1 MFTTRRV
8 VVVSADRE
16 AAAMLH
22 TFFRLMELE
31 CSLVA
36 PDGDVIS
43 TIRRVLP
50 DAAIVDLDLPNLR
63 AFELARE
70 IARATPA
77 LPLIF
82 ITDDDPRL
90 VGIDGPVLPKPY
102 DRFESLLT
110 LFEAVLEST
119 WGE

>member
-8 VVVSADRE
+8 VVVEGDR
-16 AAAMLH
+16 AAAEMLH

-36 PDGDVIS
+36 PDGDVVS

-50 DAAIVDLDLPNLR
+50 DAVIVDLDLPNLR
-63 AFELARE
+63 ALELARE
-70 IARATPA
+70 IGRATPA

-90 VGIDGPVLPKPY
+90 VGVDAPVLPKPY
-102 DRFESLLT
+102 DRFEGLLM
-110 LFEAVLEST
+110 LFEAVLECA
-119 WGE
+119 WRE